1 MGSDEKLLISMA
13 VFSAIAI
20 GLGIY
25 GYTLLNPKKNGEVKP
40 KKTEGYLLM
49 SLPWI
54 IPLGLFVV
62 YLNRD
67 KNKNMFLSGSDPTD
81 SGPYYP
87 RRL

>member
-67 KNKNMFLSGSDPTD
+67 KNKNMFLSGSDPAD

>member
-67 KNKNMFLSGSDPTD
+67 KNMFLSGSDPTD

-87 RRL
+87 PPQRL